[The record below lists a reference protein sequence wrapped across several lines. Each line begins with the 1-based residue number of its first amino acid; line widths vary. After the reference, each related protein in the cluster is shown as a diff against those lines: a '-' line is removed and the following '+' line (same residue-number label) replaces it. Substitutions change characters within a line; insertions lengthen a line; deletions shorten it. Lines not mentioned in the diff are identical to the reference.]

1 MVQRRASV
9 VPSAGPP
16 KGDSMSARKPP
27 RRPAAKRSA
36 ARKPARKPS
45 RKTPPRSSA
54 SSARKTSAAKRPARA
69 ARRTAKRT
77 PSLRERVVRS
87 KPETLRLRAIT
98 PSLTVDDL
106 DRSLT
111 FYTRGLGFVVAEVWE
126 HDGRRTGAMLRAGA
140 CELSLAQDDWAKG
153 RDRVKGVGARLYLET
168 VQDVDALSERAP
180 AAGGELT
187 SPPKASSWGAYA
199 FSIDDPDGY
208 HLTVYKRL
216 PAN

>member
-1 MVQRRASV
+1 
-9 VPSAGPP
+9 
-16 KGDSMSARKPP
+16 MSPRKPS
-27 RRPAAKRSA
+27 RRPAAKRAA
-36 ARKPARKPS
+36 ARKPARKASPKGSRTPSPKPSAKPS
-45 RKTPPRSSA
+45 RKPAARKRA
-54 SSARKTSAAKRPARA
+54 GHAARKTAQ
-69 ARRTAKRT
+69 RT
-77 PSLRERVVRS
+77 PSLRERIVRAR
-87 KPETLRLRAIT
+87 PETLRLRSIT

-126 HDGRRTGAMLRAGA
+126 RDGRRTGALLRAGA

-153 RDRVKGVGARLYLET
+153 RDRKKGLGARLYLET

-187 SPPKASSWGAYA
+187 SEPKANSWGAYA
-199 FSIDDPDGY
+199 FAIDDPDGY
-208 HLTVYKRL
+208 HLTIYKRL